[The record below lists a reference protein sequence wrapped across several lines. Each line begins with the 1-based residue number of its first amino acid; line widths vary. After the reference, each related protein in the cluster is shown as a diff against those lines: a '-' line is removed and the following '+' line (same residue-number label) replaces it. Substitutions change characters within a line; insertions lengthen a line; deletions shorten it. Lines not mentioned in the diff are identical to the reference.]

1 MATPGPP
8 ERQKSD
14 RQSLGEESPNSAG
27 QGASEEED
35 PAGRRG
41 WQVQQKVNIQSA
53 VWRMGNR

>member
-1 MATPGPP
+1 MAAPGQP

-35 PAGRRG
+35 PATGG
-41 WQVQQKVNIQSA
+41 DGKC
-53 VWRMGNR
+53 NRK